1 MEKTTFFQD
10 YQNLIDSF
18 EALSKS
24 ADNPY
29 FKSKYVPLKVILPLV
44 KENCKKHNFL
54 FFQVPVFQE
63 GKNLLNTI
71 LEHQDGKKIDGKIEI
86 VAKDAGD
93 PQKLG
98 AGVTYMRRYML
109 TCMLGLEEDDDDG
122 NKASGKTPQ
131 VKNKAPRAIPADG
144 TRPDQPTCKVC
155 GEIALPS
162 KFPKAGNTHY
172 CQNFRTCGKDTIV
185 YPDKRDEISKK
196 IGAEL
201 DNIPPLEEIRIED
214 VEI

>member
-1 MEKTTFFQD
+1 MDKTTFFQD

-24 ADNPY
+24 ADNPF

-71 LEHQDGKKIDGKIEI
+71 IEHKEGRKIEGKIEI

-98 AGVTYMRRYML
+98 AGLTYMRRYML

-122 NKASGKTPQ
+122 NKASGKTVE
-131 VKNKAPRAIPADG
+131 VKNKAPRAIPAGG

-155 GEIALPS
+155 GQIALPS
-162 KFPKAGNTHY
+162 KFGNGYY
-172 CQNFRTCGKDTIV
+172 CANYKTCGKDTIV
-185 YPDKRDEISKK
+185 MPDKRDEVSKK

-201 DNIPPLEEIRIED
+201 DAIEEINID
-214 VEI
+214 LVK